1 MTSNDQTTESGQ
13 RADAVALFRYG
24 LIADLVH
31 LPPGERGLYARL
43 RKKATQTYDIPGSR
57 RGKVAAETL
66 RGWLQLWR
74 RGGFEALRPKP
85 RADQGQ
91 ARAIPAEM
99 ADLLCMIKDDRRD
112 LSVRM
117 VIEAAR
123 ASGEVPTDLELAP
136 ATVHRLLAGKGLM
149 AKRPDDPTSKDRR
162 HFAFA
167 KANELWMSDVMH
179 GLAVPVDGR
188 RRHKTYLLGLL
199 DDATRVVPYARF
211 AFAENTA
218 AFLPVL
224 EQGIRRRGIPE
235 RLYVDNGA
243 VYRSHHLALV
253 CAKLG
258 ITLIHSRPYVPQGRG
273 KVERFFRTVRMQL
286 LPVLSPADT
295 TSLDALNRRL
305 WAFIEGEYHQRPHK
319 GLDGETP
326 LDRWAQVSD
335 EVRLPQPGA
344 DLGALFLFEEK
355 RKVARDR
362 TVSLRGVLYEVDAML
377 VGQTVA
383 LRFDP
388 TQPGR
393 PVEVWHKG
401 RNVEVAKKVDTYAN
415 CFVKRDHTTKVLA
428 PSAAP
433 PPPPAGLRLRDFDGD
448 KGDTGGHNQ
457 DDSEQGDF

>member
-1 MTSNDQTTESGQ
+1 MTSKDQTTESGQ
-13 RADAVALFRYG
+13 RADEVALFRYG

-31 LPPGERGLYARL
+31 LQPGERGIYARL
-43 RKKATQTYDIPGSR
+43 REKAAQTYDIPGSR
-57 RGKVAAETL
+57 RGRVAAETM
-66 RGWLQLWR
+66 RGWLQDWR
-74 RGGFEALRPKP
+74 RGGFPALRPKP

-91 ARAIPAEM
+91 ARAIPEKV
-99 ADLLCMIKDDRRD
+99 ADLLCMIKDDKRD

-123 ASGEVPTDLELAP
+123 ASREVPEDLELAP
-136 ATVHRLLAGKGLM
+136 ATVHRLLSAKGLM
-149 AKRPDDPTSKDRR
+149 EKRPDEPTSKDRR

-179 GLAVPVDGR
+179 GIAVPVDGR

-224 EQGIRRRGIPE
+224 EQGIRRRGLAK

-273 KVERFFRTVRMQL
+273 KIERFFRTVRLQL
-286 LPVLSPADT
+286 MPVLSPADT
-295 TSLDALNRRL
+295 ASIDALNRRL

-335 EVRLPQPGA
+335 EVRLPEPGG

-362 TVSLRGVLYEVDAML
+362 TVSLRGVLYEVDAVL
-377 VGQTVA
+377 VGQTVT

-393 PVEVWHKG
+393 PVEVWHDG
-401 RNVEVAKKVDTYAN
+401 RKVEVAKKVDAYAN
-415 CFVKRDHTTKVLA
+415 CFVKRDHTTKAVD

-433 PPPPAGLRLRDFDGD
+433 PPPPAGLRLRDFVEETGVADGEHHD
-448 KGDTGGHNQ
+448 KGEPEG
-457 DDSEQGDF
+457 F

>member
-1 MTSNDQTTESGQ
+1 MTSNDQTTESGE

-31 LPPGERGLYARL
+31 LPPGERGLYVRL
-43 RKKATQTYDIPGSR
+43 RKKTEQTYDIPGSR
-57 RGKVAAETL
+57 RGKVAVETL
-66 RGWLQLWR
+66 RGWLRDWR

-85 RADQGQ
+85 RADQGR
-91 ARAIPAEM
+91 ARAIPEKV
-99 ADLLCMIKDDRRD
+99 ADLLCTIKDDKRD

-123 ASGEVPTDLELAP
+123 ASGEVPAELELAP

-149 AKRPDDPTSKDRR
+149 AKRPDDPTSNDRR

-224 EQGIRRRGIPE
+224 EQSIRRRGIPK

-286 LPVLSPADT
+286 MPVLSPADT
-295 TSLDALNRRL
+295 ASLDALNRRL

-326 LDRWAQVSD
+326 LDRWAQVAD
-335 EVRLPQPGA
+335 EVRLPEPGA
-344 DLGALFLFEEK
+344 DLAALFLFEEK

-362 TVSLRGVLYEVDAML
+362 TVSLRGLLYEVDALL
-377 VGQTVA
+377 VGQTVT
-383 LRFDP
+383 LRFDA
-388 TQPGR
+388 TQSNR

-401 RNVEVAKKVDTYAN
+401 RKVEMAKRVDLYAN
-415 CFVKRDHTTKVLA
+415 CFVKRDHTTKALE

-433 PPPPAGLRLRDFDGD
+433 PPPPAGLRLRDFDD
-448 KGDTGGHNQ
+448 DPSKQGGR
-457 DDSEQGDF
+457 